1 VNRRVF
7 VTGLAAVLAAP
18 LAVDAQQSGQVPRVG
33 VLSPGYPPPNDPFD
47 QRAIFE
53 AGLRDLG
60 WKPAVTINIE
70 YRYAA
75 GDAARLMTDAQDLVK
90 LPVDVLVARSAP
102 AIRAARRATSSIP
115 IVMSAS
121 LDPIQEGF
129 VASLSRPGG
138 TTTGWTLL
146 AENLDGKQL
155 ELLGAAMP
163 KLSTV
168 GFLQNPRTRRYPPV
182 AGVAQQL
189 GVELREFA
197 IASRSQ
203 IAPAFAAM
211 KEARMGAMVIR
222 PDTLILDAR
231 AKDIAIIAARYGV
244 PAISAFREF
253 PEFGGLMSYGA
264 DLRDIHRRSASFV
277 DKILKGAKPA
287 DIPLEQPTKF
297 ELVINLKTALGLTI
311 PPPLLLR
318 ADQVIE

>member
-1 VNRRVF
+1 
-7 VTGLAAVLAAP
+7 
-18 LAVDAQQSGQVPRVG
+18 VPRDG

-60 WKPAVTINIE
+60 WNPGATITIE

-75 GDAARLMTDAQDLVK
+75 GDAARLVTDAQGLVK
-90 LPVDVLVARSAP
+90 VPVDVLVARSAP

-121 LDPIQEGF
+121 IDPIQEGF
-129 VASLSRPGG
+129 VATLSRPGG
-138 TTTGWTLL
+138 TITGLTLL

-155 ELLGAAMP
+155 ELLRAAMP
-163 KLSTV
+163 KLSVV
-168 GFLQNPRTRRYPPV
+168 GFLQNPRTRRHPAV

-189 GVELREFA
+189 GVEFREFA
-197 IASRSQ
+197 IANTSQ

-211 KEARMGAMVIR
+211 KEMRMGSMVIR
-222 PDTLILDAR
+222 PDTLVLDAR
-231 AKDIAIIAARYGV
+231 AKEIALIAARYAV

-253 PEFGGLMSYGA
+253 PEVGGLMSYGA
-264 DLRDIHRRSASFV
+264 DLRDIHKRSASFV

-287 DIPLEQPTKF
+287 DLPVEQPTKF
-297 ELVINLKTALGLTI
+297 ELVINLKTAKALGLSI
-311 PPPLLLR
+311 PPSLLLR

>member
-1 VNRRVF
+1 
-7 VTGLAAVLAAP
+7 
-18 LAVDAQQSGQVPRVG
+18 VG

-60 WKPAVTINIE
+60 WRPAVTIAIE

-75 GDAARLMTDAQDLVK
+75 GDTERLMTEAQDLVK

-121 LDPIQEGF
+121 IDPIQEGF

-138 TTTGWTLL
+138 TITGLTLL

-155 ELLGAAMP
+155 ELLRAAMP
-163 KLSTV
+163 KLTIV
-168 GFLQNPRTRRYPPV
+168 GFLQNPRTRRHPGV

-189 GVELREFA
+189 GVEVREFA
-197 IASRSQ
+197 IANPSQ
-203 IAPAFAAM
+203 IAPAFAAI
-211 KEARMGAMVIR
+211 KETRIGAMVIR
-222 PDTLILDAR
+222 PDTLVLDAR
-231 AKDIAIIAARYGV
+231 AKEIALIAARYAV

-253 PEFGGLMSYGA
+253 PEVGGLMSYGA

-277 DKILKGAKPA
+277 DKILKGA
-287 DIPLEQPTKF
+287 
-297 ELVINLKTALGLTI
+297 
-311 PPPLLLR
+311 
-318 ADQVIE
+318 